1 MKRQRPSWV
10 AHMTL
15 RQLILLVA
23 SVSAVLALI
32 FVDGRSTVAQID
44 EVEGTKQEVAMPYV
58 SAANML
64 ATSWFCPG
72 VPGNDDSIASA
83 IAIANPSDADITATV
98 TLLSN
103 GQAPVSSSVSVPARS
118 KTLVDARGGI
128 SSPFVS
134 ALVEILG
141 SVGTVE
147 QLIGHPAGSAVT
159 LCANRPSAEWYFA
172 DGFTG
177 ADSIEQIVLT
187 NPFSDATVVDISFVT
202 SETERTPANLQ
213 GFVIPPQSVIT
224 LSMDEQGARNEPVLA
239 VSVRASSGM
248 LVAGRS
254 QHYLGQGRLGYSMSL
269 GASALSTQ
277 WSFPDGEKID
287 GNSEQLVIYNPTK
300 IDRSLSVVFVNGA
313 DSANSL
319 EPAVVTAPAGRV
331 TVLNTANIPG
341 LPSGYYGIVIS
352 ANDLVDGG
360 GVVVEQ
366 VINRRVGNSVG
377 TSVLLGAPIGAAST
391 VWSAPSGVSAGLVDS
406 LVVLNATPVEGFV
419 TVSQV
424 GPAGIVA
431 LSGLESVPVPA
442 SGVVVIAVPA
452 GLPQSE
458 IVIQST
464 VQVVVQRLLSRG
476 NDLVGRAAVLALPHL
491 PSPDVSK

>member
-1 MKRQRPSWV
+1 
-10 AHMTL
+10 MTL
-15 RQLILLVA
+15 RQLILLAA

-32 FVDGRSTVAQID
+32 FVDGRSTVEPIG

-83 IAIANPSDADITATV
+83 IAIANPS
-98 TLLSN
+98 
-103 GQAPVSSSVSVPARS
+103 SSVSVPARS
-118 KTLVDARGGI
+118 KTFVDARGGI
-128 SSPFVS
+128 SSTFVS

-147 QLIGHPAGSAVT
+147 QLIGHPAGSVVT

-248 LVAGRS
+248 LIAGRS

-300 IDRSLSVVFVNGA
+300 
-313 DSANSL
+313 
-319 EPAVVTAPAGRV
+319 AVVTAPAGRV

-352 ANDLVDGG
+352 TNDLVDGG

-366 VINRRVGNSVG
+366 VVNRRVGNSVG
-377 TSVLLGAPIGAAST
+377 TSVLLGAPTGAAST

-424 GPAGIVA
+424 GPAGTVA
-431 LSGLESVPVPA
+431 LSGLESIPVPA
-442 SGVVVIAVPA
+442 SGVVVVAVPA

-491 PSPDVSK
+491 PSPDVGK

>member
-1 MKRQRPSWV
+1 MTRQRPLWAS
-10 AHMTL
+10 HMTL
-15 RQLILLVA
+15 RQLISFAVA
-23 SVSAVLALI
+23 VSAVVALV
-32 FVDGRSTVAQID
+32 FVDGRTSVNQP
-44 EVEGTKQEVAMPYV
+44 VQPGEVAEVIAMPSV
-58 SAANML
+58 SATDML

-72 VPGNDDSIASA
+72 VPGNDDGIASA

-103 GQAPVSSSVSVPARS
+103 SQTPVSSSVSVPARS

-147 QLIGHPAGSAVT
+147 QLISHPAGDVVT

-248 LVAGRS
+248 LIAGRS
-254 QHYLGQGRLGYSMSL
+254 QHYLGQGRLGYSMTL

-277 WSFPDGEKID
+277 WSFPDGEKVD

-300 IDRSLSVVFVNGA
+300 IDRSLSVVFINGA
-313 DSANSL
+313 DAANSL

-331 TVLNTANIPG
+331 TILDTANIPG

-366 VINRRVGNSVG
+366 VVNRRVGNSVG
-377 TSVLLGAPIGAAST
+377 TSVVLGAPSGATST
-391 VWSAPSGVSAGLVDS
+391 MWSAPSGVSAGLSDA
-406 LVVLNATPVEGFV
+406 LVVLNATPDEGLV

-424 GPAGIVA
+424 GPAGTVA
-431 LSGLESVPVPA
+431 LSGLEAVVVPA

-458 IVIQST
+458 IVIQSS
-464 VQVVVQRLLSRG
+464 VQVVIQRLLSRG
-476 NDLVGRAAVLALPHL
+476 NERIGRAAVLALPHL
-491 PSPDVSK
+491 PSPVVSE

>member
-15 RQLILLVA
+15 RQLASFIVA
-23 SVSAVLALI
+23 ISAVLALI

-103 GQAPVSSSVSVPARS
+103 GQAPVSSSVSIPARS

-147 QLIGHPAGSAVT
+147 QLICHPAGSVVT

-172 DGFTG
+172 DGFNG

-239 VSVRASSGM
+239 VSVRA
-248 LVAGRS
+248 
-254 QHYLGQGRLGYSMSL
+254 
-269 GASALSTQ
+269 
-277 WSFPDGEKID
+277 
-287 GNSEQLVIYNPTK
+287 
-300 IDRSLSVVFVNGA
+300 
-313 DSANSL
+313 
-319 EPAVVTAPAGRV
+319 
-331 TVLNTANIPG
+331 
-341 LPSGYYGIVIS
+341 
-352 ANDLVDGG
+352 
-360 GVVVEQ
+360 
-366 VINRRVGNSVG
+366 
-377 TSVLLGAPIGAAST
+377 
-391 VWSAPSGVSAGLVDS
+391 
-406 LVVLNATPVEGFV
+406 
-419 TVSQV
+419 
-424 GPAGIVA
+424 
-431 LSGLESVPVPA
+431 
-442 SGVVVIAVPA
+442 
-452 GLPQSE
+452 
-458 IVIQST
+458 
-464 VQVVVQRLLSRG
+464 
-476 NDLVGRAAVLALPHL
+476 
-491 PSPDVSK
+491 

>member
-1 MKRQRPSWV
+1 MTRKGPSW
-10 AHMTL
+10 ASHMTL
-15 RQLILLVA
+15 RQLISFIVA
-23 SVSAVLALI
+23 ISAVLALI
-32 FVDGRSTVAQID
+32 FVNGQSTVIQID
-44 EVEGTKQEVAMPYV
+44 DAREVMQEVAMPSV
-58 SAANML
+58 SATNML

-72 VPGNDDSIASA
+72 VPGNDDSITSA

-98 TLLSN
+98 TLLTSE
-103 GQAPVSSSVSVPARS
+103 QAPVSSSISVPARS
-118 KTLVDARGGI
+118 KTLVDARGGV

-147 QLIGHPAGSAVT
+147 QLIGHPAGDTVT
-159 LCANRPSAEWYFA
+159 LCANRPSEEWYFA

-202 SETERTPANLQ
+202 GETERTPANLQ

-224 LSMDEQGARNEPVLA
+224 LSMDEQGARNESVLA

-248 LVAGRS
+248 LIAGRS

-300 IDRSLSVVFVNGA
+300 SDRSLSVVFINGA

-331 TVLNTANIPG
+331 TTVNTSNIPS
-341 LPSGYYGIVIS
+341 LPLGYYGIVVS

-360 GVVVEQ
+360 GVVIEQ
-366 VINRRVGNSVG
+366 VVSRRVGNSVG
-377 TSVLLGAPIGAAST
+377 TSVVLGAPFAAAST
-391 VWSAPSGVSAGLVDS
+391 VWSAPSGVSAGLADS
-406 LVVLNATPVEGFV
+406 LVVLNATPVEGLV

-424 GPAGIVA
+424 GPAGTVA
-431 LSGLESVPVPA
+431 LSGLENITVPA

-458 IVIQST
+458 IIIQSS

-476 NDLVGRAAVLALPHL
+476 NELVGRAAVLALPHL
-491 PSPDVSK
+491 PSPDVNK